1 MSKINAALVQ
11 AMEELNG
18 VHTPENGFARSCM
31 EKALILEA
39 RIKLKL
45 LRKIDD
51 DKEFLVTK

>member
-11 AMEELNG
+11 AMEELNE
-18 VHTPENGFARSCM
+18 VHTPENGLARSCL

-39 RIKLKL
+39 RTKLKL
-45 LRKIDD
+45 LRKVDD